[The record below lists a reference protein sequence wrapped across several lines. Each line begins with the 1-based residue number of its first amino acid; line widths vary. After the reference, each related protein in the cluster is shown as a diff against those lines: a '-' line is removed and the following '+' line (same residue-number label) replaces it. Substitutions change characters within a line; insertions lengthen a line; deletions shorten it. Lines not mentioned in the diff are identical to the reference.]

1 MQSTERE
8 QEWRR
13 LEEVGEA
20 VPAMHRQ
27 VHTMEA
33 NLRDTFLGKIYHRL
47 GIRGGRKKDIK
58 NDHSVRISVE
68 KNGVLTD

>member
-1 MQSTERE
+1 MQNTERIG
-8 QEWRR
+8 
-13 LEEVGEA
+13 VEA
-20 VPAMHRQ
+20 AGGRGRGCSCDAPQ
-27 VHTMEA
+27 VHRMEA
-33 NLRDTFLGKIYHRL
+33 NLRNTFLGEIYHRL